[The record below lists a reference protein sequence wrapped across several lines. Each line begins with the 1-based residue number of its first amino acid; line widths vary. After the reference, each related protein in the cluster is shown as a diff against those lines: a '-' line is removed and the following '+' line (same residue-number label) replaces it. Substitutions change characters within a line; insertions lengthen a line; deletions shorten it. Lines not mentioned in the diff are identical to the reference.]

1 MYAIDSTMAFPIT
14 CPSCGKGFQL
24 ATEIYERKVAG
35 KVVSIRCK
43 QCQASIRVDATTP
56 GELKVTAAG
65 AAAAAT
71 DSGTAKQ
78 GSLHDAEPA
87 AGDSKVAANP
97 MRARQQTLLGMI
109 GPGGQP
115 AKVPLAPRGAAAAPA
130 PPPPPPEAPL
140 WAVDSGGAGEDRE
153 LTDEQ
158 MRRELETGV
167 LGAATLVWREGQ
179 DDWLE
184 IAKVPQLAQYLPKA
198 KDAAPA
204 PRPRL
209 PSAPGA
215 EAPRAKL
222 PSRPEVEE
230 EEATMIFARGKAK
243 AAKFDLPE
251 LPQDYDPAPSP
262 PPLPAAG
269 RSPLPAAGRPAG
281 SAPKA
286 APPPLMGPGNTQPIA
301 PAGPPPLPGPSPFT
315 AGGPPPLAPTPGAF
329 AAVAPPAAPASPAP
343 AFPAPPALGTSPL
356 GATAPLA
363 RPTSSVPPGLQQAA
377 IPWGPGAAAPAPSPV
392 GVMPPGPFAVSPTTT
407 DLDFPKPKSK
417 LPLVV
422 GALVAVA
429 AVIGIVVAMS
439 SSGSR
444 PGPVPTPAVPSPP
457 APTPTAT
464 AESTATTATATTTEA
479 PSPPPNPQGNPLA
492 PPAENPGGAKTGGG
506 FSDLFAQGVEK
517 AEKSGTAQAP
527 SQPFNKDEASKA
539 VAAIL
544 KTVAACRE
552 PGSPVGQTDA
562 AVTFESSGKVSSVTI
577 GAPFAGTNTGTC
589 MVTAF
594 KQAKVTPF
602 AGLPG
607 TVSQAVSLR

>member
-1 MYAIDSTMAFPIT
+1 MAFPIT

-43 QCQASIRVDATTP
+43 QCQAAIRVDATTP
-56 GELKVTAAG
+56 GELKVSGATAAAG
-65 AAAAAT
+65 T
-71 DSGTAKQ
+71 DSGTPKQ
-78 GSLHDAEPA
+78 ASIHDAEP

-97 MRARQQTLLGMI
+97 IRARQPTLLGMI
-109 GPGGQP
+109 GPGGQV
-115 AKVPLAPRGAAAAPA
+115 AKGLQPQRAAAAPPA

-140 WAVDSGGAGEDRE
+140 WAVDAGGAGDDRE

-158 MRRELETGV
+158 MKREIEAGV
-167 LGAATLVWREGQ
+167 LGPATLVWREGQ
-179 DDWLE
+179 EDWLE
-184 IAKVPQLAQYLPKA
+184 ISKVPQLAQYLNRP
-198 KDAAPA
+198 KDAPPA

-209 PSAPGA
+209 PSAPGVD
-215 EAPRAKL
+215 APRPKL

-230 EEATMIFARGKAK
+230 EEATMIYARGKAK
-243 AAKFDLPE
+243 AAAFELPE
-251 LPQDYDPAPSP
+251 LPQDYDPAPPP

-269 RSPLPAAGRPAG
+269 RPAVPLPAAGRPP

-286 APPPLMGPGNTQPIA
+286 APPPPGLGHTQPLAA
-301 PAGPPPLPGPSPFT
+301 PAPPPLPGSSPLAAT
-315 AGGPPPLAPTPGAF
+315 PPPFPAEPAPAPWPNMAPNLMP
-329 AAVAPPAAPASPAP
+329 PPAAQPGFPTPPPFAATQPLAKPASSS
-343 AFPAPPALGTSPL
+343 PPA
-356 GATAPLA
+356 A
-363 RPTSSVPPGLQQAA
+363 QQAA
-377 IPWGPGAAAPAPSPV
+377 IPWGPGAPAPSPV
-392 GVMPPGPFAVSPTTT
+392 GVMPPSPFAVSPTTT

-417 LPLVV
+417 LPLVI

-439 SSGSR
+439 SGSR
-444 PGPVPTPAVPSPP
+444 PAPVPTPAVPPP
-457 APTPTAT
+457 KPALTATAETTATPTAT
-464 AESTATTATATTTEA
+464 EA
-479 PSPPPNPQGNPLA
+479 PTPPPNPQGNPLA
-492 PPAENPGGAKTGGG
+492 PPETPSNTKTGGG

-517 AEKSGTAQAP
+517 AEKSGTVQTP
-527 SQPFNKDEASKA
+527 SQPFNKDEAVRA
-539 VAAIL
+539 VAALL

-552 PGSPVGQTDA
+552 PGSPVGQTSA
-562 AVTFESSGKVSSVTI
+562 SVTFESTGKVSSVTI
-577 GAPFAGTNTGTC
+577 GAPFAGTSTGTC